1 MTQQIKL
8 IVGLGNPGK
17 EYASTRHNAGAIFV
31 EALAKQALQTLKP
44 ETKFHGLYSK
54 ANISGKDIHLLIPTT
69 FMNRSGQ
76 AVQALAQFF
85 KIQPEE
91 ILVAHD
97 ELDIPMGSMKLKKG
111 GGHGGQNG
119 LRDIIAKLG
128 GNKEFSRLRL
138 GIGHPGHAS
147 KVTGHVLGK
156 LGKKETEQ
164 LDAVI
169 DEAIRYL
176 PEIISGETAK
186 AMNALHSFKAE

>member
-31 EALAKQALQTLKP
+31 EALANQALQTLKP
-44 ETKFHGLYSK
+44 DGKFQGLYAK
-54 ANISGKDIHLLIPTT
+54 ATISGQDIHLLIPTT

-76 AVQALAQFF
+76 AVQAIAQFF

-97 ELDIPMGSMKLKKG
+97 ELDIPMGTMKLKKG

-119 LRDIIAKLG
+119 LRDIITKLG
-128 GNKEFSRLRL
+128 GNKEFSRLRI

-164 LDAVI
+164 IEAVI
-169 DEAIRYL
+169 NEAIRYL
-176 PEIISGETAK
+176 PEIISGDTAK

>member
-1 MTQQIKL
+1 MTHQIKL

-31 EALAKQALQTLKP
+31 EALANQALQTLKP
-44 ETKFHGLYSK
+44 EGKFQGLYTK
-54 ANISGKDIHLLIPTT
+54 ATISGQDIHLLIPTT

-76 AVQALAQFF
+76 AVQAIAQFF

-97 ELDIPMGSMKLKKG
+97 ELDIPMGTMKLKKG

-119 LRDIIAKLG
+119 LRDIITKLG
-128 GNKEFSRLRL
+128 GNKEFSRLRI

-164 LDAVI
+164 IEAVI
-169 DEAIRYL
+169 NEAIRYL
-176 PEIISGETAK
+176 PEIISGDTAK